1 MSNHTLSKLLFNKD
15 FHVLPQ
21 HLQSHAP
28 DRHETAKPLRLETG
42 KPAKD
47 GVSLTGLLLQLVGQQ
62 GIEP

>member
-15 FHVLPQ
+15 FYLLPQ
-21 HLQSHAP
+21 HLQKHAP
-28 DRHETAKPLRLETG
+28 DRHETAKSLSLETG

-47 GVSLTGLLLQLVGQQ
+47 AVSLTGLLLQLVGQQ